1 MFRSQ
6 KVALRV
12 SSGRDARRGGRDRS
26 RSRSRGQRDAPG
38 GPMRDAVGFN
48 VADRDAN
55 FRVI

>member
-1 MFRSQ
+1 M
-6 KVALRV
+6 KVALRA
-12 SSGRDARRGGRDRS
+12 SSGRDDRRGGRDRS

-55 FRVI
+55 FLVF